1 MQIKLLFKGEGGE
14 VPLCDEAVEGG
25 GEQASG
31 GGGVRLC
38 FVVEE
43 RDGLSEVGLDEVKT
57 SNLKSFN
64 PWNSIYHRPGLR
76 IPKINPS
83 I

>member
-31 GGGVRLC
+31 CGGVGLC

-43 RDGLSEVGLDEVKT
+43 RD
-57 SNLKSFN
+57 
-64 PWNSIYHRPGLR
+64 
-76 IPKINPS
+76 
-83 I
+83 